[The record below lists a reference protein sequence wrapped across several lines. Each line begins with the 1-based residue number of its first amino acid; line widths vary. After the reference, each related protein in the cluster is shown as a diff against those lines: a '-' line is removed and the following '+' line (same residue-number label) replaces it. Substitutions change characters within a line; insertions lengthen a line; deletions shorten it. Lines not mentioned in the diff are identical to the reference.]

1 MNKILILFLVMLLT
15 SCQLFDKKVPDEKE
29 LLQQELQKINWNQV
43 DQYPSVASCDTILD
57 KETQKQCLFDFLIE
71 TIQNRIG
78 IDTIHILYPELDT
91 ISVKVTINPDATL
104 QFQTEI
110 PQDSISY
117 DIKVIDSILQNRLSD
132 FPTVEPAIKQGIK
145 VKSQF
150 VLPVIL
156 NVTE

>member
-1 MNKILILFLVMLLT
+1 MLLT

-43 DQYPSVASCDTILD
+43 DNYPSVASCDTILD
-57 KETQKQCLFDFLIE
+57 KEAQKQCLFDFLIE
-71 TIQNRIG
+71 TIQSRIG

-110 PQDSISY
+110 PQDSVSY

-132 FPTVEPAIKQGIK
+132 FPSVEPAIKQGIK

>member
-1 MNKILILFLVMLLT
+1 MLLT

>member
-43 DQYPSVASCDTILD
+43 DNYPSVASCDTILD
-57 KETQKQCLFDFLIE
+57 KEAQKQCLFDFLIE
-71 TIQNRIG
+71 TIQSRIG

-110 PQDSISY
+110 PQDSVSY

-132 FPTVEPAIKQGIK
+132 FPSVEPAIKQGIK

>member
-1 MNKILILFLVMLLT
+1 MNKILIFFCVMLFT

-43 DQYPSVASCDTILD
+43 DQYPSVASCDTILN
-57 KETQKQCLFDFLIE
+57 KAEQKQCLFDFLIA
-71 TIQNRIG
+71 TIQSRIG

-91 ISVKVTINPDATL
+91 ISVKVTINPDASL

-110 PQDSISY
+110 PQDSITY

-132 FPTVEPAIKQGIK
+132 FPAVEPAIKQGIK

-156 NVTE
+156 KVTD